1 MLNKPLVREAVAVQ
15 SLS

>member
-15 SLS
+15 FLS